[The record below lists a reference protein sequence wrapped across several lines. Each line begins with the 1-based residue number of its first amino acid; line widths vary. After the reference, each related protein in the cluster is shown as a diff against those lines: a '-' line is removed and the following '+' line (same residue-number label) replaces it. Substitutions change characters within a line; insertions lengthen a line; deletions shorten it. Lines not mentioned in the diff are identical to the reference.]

1 MLPWLC
7 SFASTSPESSRI
19 VQPAAASRYHA
30 LDALRAAMMFLGIYL
45 HAVVAYSPNGGWP
58 FKPPQL
64 TTTLDLSMIV
74 IHVFRMPVFYV
85 MAGFFAA
92 LLLQRYGS
100 RRAIANRFW
109 RIAVP
114 FVIGWIVIYPLAM
127 FLAAFGRRGLDPAID
142 FIVSGRFLDHA
153 HPMHLW
159 FLEYLIV
166 FYVLAAIVVVALPR
180 VVPSGMR
187 AVLLGLFRSA
197 VRSVWAPLPLGVL
210 SFLALLSMPHAWLD
224 DPPGFVPAV
233 RLVVAYG
240 IPFGFGWL
248 LFANA
253 DLLDVLRRRGWLYMA
268 VAVLACIAYLVLL
281 FSFADRGTAFYA
293 LRAAHALAMWCLIL
307 GITGLFLRY
316 LSGHSALR
324 RYLCDSSYF
333 LYIAHLPVILLFQ
346 LILLE
351 VPLPPIAKIVLVLAA
366 TIAVLLPVYRCAV
379 RPTFIGAVLNG
390 RKYPGALAPA
400 IVAAG

>member
-1 MLPWLC
+1 MQ
-7 SFASTSPESSRI
+7 ST
-19 VQPAAASRYHA
+19 AASRYHA

-64 TTTLDLSMIV
+64 TTTLDFSMIL

-100 RRAIANRFW
+100 RRAVANRFW
-109 RIAVP
+109 RIVVP
-114 FVIGWIVIYPLAM
+114 FVVGWIVIYPLVM
-127 FLAAFGRRGLDPAID
+127 FMSALGRRGLDPAID
-142 FIVSGRFLDHA
+142 FILSGRFLDYA

-166 FYVLAAIVVVALPR
+166 LYVLAAIIVLALPI
-180 VVPSGMR
+180 VVPPGMR
-187 AVLLGLFRSA
+187 AGLLGIFRS
-197 VRSVWAPLPLGVL
+197 VVQSVSAPLLLGVP
-210 SFLALLSMPHAWLD
+210 SFLAMLLMPHPWLD
-224 DPPGFVPAV
+224 DPPGFVPV
-233 RLVVAYG
+233 THLVVAYG

-248 LFANA
+248 LFASA
-253 DLLDVLRRRGWLYMA
+253 ELLDVLRERGWLYMA
-268 VAVLACIAYLVLL
+268 AAFAACIAYIALL
-281 FSFADRGTAFYA
+281 YSFADRGMAFYA
-293 LRAAHALAMWCLIL
+293 MRAMHAFAMWCLIL
-307 GITGLFLRY
+307 GTTGLFLRY

-333 LYIAHLPVILLFQ
+333 LYIAHLPVIMLFQ
-346 LILLE
+346 LILLD
-351 VPLPPIAKIVLVLAA
+351 VPLPPLAKIVLVLAA
-366 TIAVLLPVYRCAV
+366 TVAILLPLYHYGV
-379 RPTFIGAVLNG
+379 RSTFIGVVLNG

-400 IVAAG
+400 TATAS

>member
-1 MLPWLC
+1 
-7 SFASTSPESSRI
+7 

-45 HAVVAYSPNGGWP
+45 HAVVAYSPNGGWL

-64 TTTLDLSMIV
+64 TTTLDFSMIL

-114 FVIGWIVIYPLAM
+114 FVVGWIVIYPLAM
-127 FLAAFGRRGLDPAID
+127 FMAAFGRRGLDPAIA
-142 FIVSGRFLDHA
+142 FIQSGRFLDYA
-153 HPMHLW
+153 HPLHLW

-166 FYVLAAIVVVALPR
+166 FYVLAAIVVLALTR
-180 VVPSGMR
+180 VVPPGLR
-187 AVLLGLFRSA
+187 AGLLGVFRSVVQSA
-197 VRSVWAPLPLGVL
+197 WAPLPLGVL
-210 SFLALLSMPHAWLD
+210 SFLAMLLMPHPWLD
-224 DPPGFVPAV
+224 DPPGFMPVT

-248 LFANA
+248 LFINA
-253 DLLDVLRRRGWLYMA
+253 DLLDILARRGWLYMA
-268 VAVLACIAYLVLL
+268 GAVLAFVAYLALL
-281 FSFADRGTAFYA
+281 FSFADRDMAFYA
-293 LRAAHALAMWCLIL
+293 LRATHALAMWCLIL
-307 GITGLFLRY
+307 GTTGLFLRY
-316 LSGHSALR
+316 LSDHSAPR

-333 LYIAHLPVILLFQ
+333 LYIAHLPVIMLFQ
-346 LILLE
+346 LILLD
-351 VPLPPIAKIVLVLAA
+351 VPLPPLAKIALALA
-366 TIAVLLPVYRCAV
+366 GTIAVLMPLYHYAV

-400 IVAAG
+400 AAV

>member
-1 MLPWLC
+1 
-7 SFASTSPESSRI
+7 

-30 LDALRAAMMFLGIYL
+30 LDSLRAAMMFLGIYL

-64 TTTLDLSMIV
+64 TTTLDYSMIV
-74 IHVFRMPVFYV
+74 IHIFRMPVFYV

-100 RRAIANRFW
+100 KRAIANRFW
-109 RIAVP
+109 RIVVP
-114 FVIGWIVIYPLAM
+114 FVVGWIVIYPMVM
-127 FLAAFGRRGLDPAID
+127 FMTAFGRRGLDPAVD
-142 FIVSGRFLDHA
+142 FILSGRFLDYA

-166 FYVLAAIVVVALPR
+166 FYGLAAVVVVALPR
-180 VVPSGMR
+180 VVPSGVR
-187 AVLLGLFRSA
+187 IGLLGLFRSV

-224 DPPGFVPAV
+224 DPPGFVPAL

-253 DLLDVLRRRGWLYMA
+253 DLLDVLRGRGWLYMA
-268 VAVLACIAYLVLL
+268 AAVAACIAYVFLL
-281 FSFADRGTAFYA
+281 FSFADQGMAFYA

-307 GITGLFLRY
+307 GTTGLFLRY

-333 LYIAHLPVILLFQ
+333 LYITHLPVIMAFQ
-346 LILLE
+346 MILLE
-351 VPLPPIAKIVLVLAA
+351 VPLPPLAKIALVLVA
-366 TIAVLLPVYRCAV
+366 TIPVLLPLYRYGV

-390 RKYPGALAPA
+390 RKYPGAFTPT
-400 IVAAG
+400 VAMAN

>member
-1 MLPWLC
+1 M
-7 SFASTSPESSRI
+7 TT
-19 VQPAAASRYHA
+19 AAAISRYHA
-30 LDALRAAMMFLGIYL
+30 LDSLRAAMMFLGIYL

-58 FKPPQL
+58 FKSPQL

-114 FVIGWIVIYPLAM
+114 FVVGWIVIYPLTV
-127 FLAAFGRRGLDPAID
+127 FLAAFGRGGLDPAVD
-142 FIVSGRFLDHA
+142 FILSGRFLDHA
-153 HPMHLW
+153 HPLHLW

-166 FYVLAAIVVVALPR
+166 FYVLAAVVVVALPR
-180 VVPSGMR
+180 VMPSGMR
-187 AVLLGLFRSA
+187 AALLGLFRSV

-210 SFLALLSMPHAWLD
+210 SFLALLPMTHAWLE

-268 VAVLACIAYLVLL
+268 VAVLACLAYLALL
-281 FSFADRGTAFYA
+281 FSFADRGIAFYA

-307 GITGLFLRY
+307 GTTGLFLRY

-346 LILLE
+346 LILLG
-351 VPLPPIAKIVLVLAA
+351 VPLPPLAKIALVLVA
-366 TIAVLLPVYRCAV
+366 TIAVLLPLYRYGV

-390 RKYPGALAPA
+390 RKYPGTLTPA
-400 IVAAG
+400 TAAAD